1 MNKPIILEKSV
12 GSQFL
17 AQTTDSTAL
26 QKNARLTEWVRIRF
40 FQSPV
45 KPMVCTINSRP
56 TDLSRIIHFLL
67 IGLFFSHSINADLA
81 PGYNPLNFEP
91 PKAGSYSLPI
101 ITQAEDGTVLTTE
114 NKKKQ
119 LHHFMGDKLVLLSF
133 IYSTCSDI
141 NGCPLATAVF
151 HKINNRL
158 KKNPQ
163 IAEKLRLLTLSFNP
177 EHDKP
182 DAMRQYAKGF
192 SNDIVD
198 WQFLTT
204 QSEQQLNPILN
215 HYQQSIQKI
224 YDDEG
229 NFTGTFSHILRVYLI
244 DTNKNIRNIYSVSF
258 LHADT
263 LINDVKTLL
272 LEPDLQNIKKKV
284 NGNALYQAG
293 DNKQHYQQKNYQT
306 QAIAL
311 AHRQGQAS
319 NLLNYIQQPP
329 LGLPAVPIPTNNPT
343 NSKKIVLGRKLFFDR
358 RLSLNNTFSCAMC
371 HIPEQG
377 FSSNEMATAVGI
389 EGQTVRRNSPTIY
402 NVAYASLL
410 FHDGRENTLEQQVWG
425 PLLASNE
432 MGNPSVGYV
441 VDKIKSLNDYHN
453 LFEQSFGVHVN
464 MMNIGQ
470 ALASYERSLNSAD
483 SAFDRWHFAKKK
495 HAVKAESKRGYQLF
509 TGKAGCNQCH
519 LINQNFALFTDNQLH
534 NTGIGYLE
542 SMQKTPELIKIQ
554 VAPGMFVNLESESLA
569 AVTDPNL
576 SDLGRYEISQDP
588 KDRWKYKTP
597 TLRNIALTAPY
608 MHNGS
613 KSTLEE
619 VVQFYNQGG
628 VSNKNLDSFIK
639 PLHLTTTEINDLVE
653 FLKSLTGSNVNQLVS
668 DAFAA
673 PLGETQ
679 VRLR

>member
-1 MNKPIILEKSV
+1 MNKS
-12 GSQFL
+12 
-17 AQTTDSTAL
+17 
-26 QKNARLTEWVRIRF
+26 
-40 FQSPV
+40 
-45 KPMVCTINSRP
+45 
-56 TDLSRIIHFLL
+56 IHFFL
-67 IGLFFSHSINADLA
+67 IGLIFSPPLCADLA
-81 PGYNPLNFEP
+81 PGYNPLKFIP

-101 ITQAEDGTVLTTE
+101 ISQAKDGTVLTTE
-114 NKKKQ
+114 NNKKQ
-119 LHHFMGDKLVLLSF
+119 LHSFMGDKLALLSF

-158 KKNPQ
+158 QKEPQ
-163 IAEKLRLLTLSFNP
+163 LAKKLRLLTLSFNP

-182 DAMRQYAKGF
+182 KAMRQYAKGF

-204 QSEQQLNPILN
+204 QSEQQLKPILD

-224 YDDEG
+224 YDEKG

-272 LEPDLQNIKKKV
+272 LEPDVHINTKKIS
-284 NGNALYQAG
+284 NNALYQAG
-293 DNKQHYQQKNYQT
+293 DNKQRYQQKSYQT

-319 NLLNYIQQPP
+319 NLLNNIQQPQ
-329 LGLPAVPIPTNNPT
+329 LGLPPIPIPTNNPI
-343 NSKKIVLGRKLFFDR
+343 SSEKIALGRKLFFDR
-358 RLSLNNTFSCAMC
+358 RLSHNNTFSCAMC

-389 EGQTVRRNSPTIY
+389 EGQTVRRNSPTVY

-432 MGNPSVGYV
+432 MGNPSIGYV
-441 VDKIKSLNDYHN
+441 VDTIKSLEDYQN
-453 LFEQSFGVHVN
+453 LFEQSFGMQAN

-470 ALASYERSLNSAD
+470 ALASYERSLNSAN
-483 SAFDRWHFAKKK
+483 SPFDRWFYGKQTD
-495 HAVKAESKRGYQLF
+495 AVNSDTKRGYELF
-509 TGKAGCNQCH
+509 TGKARCSQCH
-519 LINQNFALFTDNQLH
+519 SINKSFALFTDNQLH
-534 NTGIGYLE
+534 NTGIGYQE
-542 SMQKTPELIKIQ
+542 SMQQTPKQINLQI
-554 VAPGMFVNLESESLA
+554 APGVFIDVESDHLNDITELKA
-569 AVTDPNL
+569 N
-576 SDLGRYEISQDP
+576 DLGHYEISQNP
-588 KDRWKYKTP
+588 QDRWKYKTP
-597 TLRNIALTAPY
+597 SLRNIALTAPY

-613 KSTLEE
+613 ISTLEGI
-619 VVQFYNQGG
+619 VRFYNQGG
-628 VSNKNLDSFIK
+628 ANNENLDKLIS
-639 PLHLTTTEINDLVE
+639 PLHLTDVEINDLVG

-673 PLGETQ
+673 PIGE
-679 VRLR
+679 R

>member
-1 MNKPIILEKSV
+1 MNKS
-12 GSQFL
+12 
-17 AQTTDSTAL
+17 
-26 QKNARLTEWVRIRF
+26 
-40 FQSPV
+40 
-45 KPMVCTINSRP
+45 
-56 TDLSRIIHFLL
+56 IHLFL
-67 IGLFFSHSINADLA
+67 IGLIFSHPICADLA
-81 PGYNPLNFEP
+81 PGYNPLKFIP

-101 ITQAEDGTVLTTE
+101 ISQAKDGTVLTTE
-114 NKKKQ
+114 NNKKQ
-119 LHHFMGDKLVLLSF
+119 LHNFMGDKLVLLSF

-158 KKNPQ
+158 QKEPQ
-163 IAEKLRLLTLSFNP
+163 LAKKLRLLTLSFNP
-177 EHDKP
+177 EHDIPK
-182 DAMRQYAKGF
+182 AMRQYAKGF

-204 QSEQQLNPILN
+204 QSEQQLKPILN

-224 YDDEG
+224 YDDKG

-272 LEPDLQNIKKKV
+272 LEPEVHINTKKI
-284 NGNALYQAG
+284 NDNALYQAG
-293 DNKQHYQQKNYQT
+293 DNKQRYQQKSYQT

-311 AHRQGQAS
+311 AHRQGHAS
-319 NLLNYIQQPP
+319 DLLNNIQQPP
-329 LGLPAVPIPTNNPT
+329 LGLPAVPIPPSNQISPE
-343 NSKKIVLGRKLFFDR
+343 KIALGRKLFFDR
-358 RLSLNNTFSCAMC
+358 RLSHNNTFSCAMC

-402 NVAYASLL
+402 NAAYASLL

-425 PLLASNE
+425 PLLARNE

-441 VDKIKSLNDYHN
+441 IDKIKSLSDYKN
-453 LFEQSFGVHVN
+453 LFEKIFGAQAN
-464 MMNIGQ
+464 MLNVGQ
-470 ALASYERSLNSAD
+470 VLASYERSLNSAN
-483 SAFDRWHFAKKK
+483 SPFDRWFYGKQSD
-495 HAVKAESKRGYQLF
+495 AVNSETKRGYQLF

-519 LINQNFALFTDNQLH
+519 SINKIFALFTDNQLH
-534 NTGIGYLE
+534 NTGIGYQE
-542 SMQKTPELIKIQ
+542 SMQKMPKEIKIQ
-554 VAPGMFVNLESESLA
+554 IAPGVFIDVESDNL
-569 AVTDPNL
+569 TDITELKTN
-576 SDLGRYEISQDP
+576 DLGHYEISQNP
-588 KDRWKYKTP
+588 QDRWKYKTP
-597 TLRNIALTAPY
+597 SLRNIALTAPY

-613 KSTLEE
+613 KSTLEDI
-619 VVQFYNQGG
+619 VRFYNQGG
-628 VSNKNLDSFIK
+628 VINENLDKLIQ
-639 PLHLTTTEINDLVE
+639 PLHLTNTDINDLVE

-673 PLGETQ
+673 PIGEM
-679 VRLR
+679 